1 MRTCLPASLVEMDL
15 DIGRWTDEGEIPE
28 ITSLLHRSYAP
39 LAAMG
44 FRFLATHQDEAV
56 TLERLG
62 GGASFIARDGGR
74 IIGAISLYP
83 PDSSGHCEWY
93 ALPGVARFGQFG
105 VLPECQ
111 GLGVG
116 SRLLDRI
123 ESRALE
129 LGAVELA
136 CDTAEGATHLIEMY
150 SRRGYRLVGHADW
163 EETNYRSVILSK
175 GLGVGLEGGGG

>member
-1 MRTCLPASLVEMDL
+1 MDIPDSRNFIQHLPGDCMAL
-15 DIGRWTDEGEIPE
+15 P
-28 ITSLLHRSYAP
+28 RSGY
-39 LAAMG
+39 L
-44 FRFLATHQDEAV
+44 RFLCS
-56 TLERLG
+56 R
-62 GGASFIARDGGR
+62 SR
-74 IIGAISLYP
+74 
-83 PDSSGHCEWY
+83 SSGHCEWY

-150 SRRGYRLVGHADW
+150 SRRAYRLVGHADW